1 MHSFTNTV
9 ILNRPGQLDGRIA
22 KLG

>member
-1 MHSFTNTV
+1 MQAFSNTV
-9 ILNRPGQLDGRIA
+9 ILKRLGQLDGRIA